1 MKARDRSKCI
11 ASIGYPSSSSAAIDQ
26 GLGLLRIEAERI
38 GIDEQFDSLGDVRA
52 LRTLRESLVPQL
64 PPAERG
70 ELQARLEAAVRT
82 ENYELAAILRDELR
96 RL

>member
-1 MKARDRSKCI
+1 MVAALVQVGRQRE
-11 ASIGYPSSSSAAIDQ
+11 ASSAVEQ
-26 GLGLLRIEAERI
+26 GLRLLRVEAERI
-38 GIDEQFDSLGDVRA
+38 GIGDQFDSLGDVRA

-64 PPAERG
+64 PPAERS
-70 ELQARLEAAVRT
+70 ELEARLEAAVRA

>member
-1 MKARDRSKCI
+1 MVAVLVKVGRQRD
-11 ASIGYPSSSSAAIDQ
+11 ASAAIER
-26 GLGLLRIEAERI
+26 GLDLLRLEAERI
-38 GIDEQFDSLGDVRA
+38 GIDGEFDALTDVRA

-64 PPAERG
+64 PPALRG
-70 ELQARLEAAVRT
+70 ELEARLEAAVRA